1 MKKLIP
7 IITAFILMIV
17 IISCG
22 GGGSK
27 EANQTSQNTN
37 EQKTASSDNQKTE
50 TKKEFFDMKYI
61 YKGVRVDKAK
71 FDEELK
77 NLRENNEYAKRNFD
91 FLNRKFANDDE
102 RKKYS
107 IEFILIM
114 IHLVKHSA
122 LGINIMKI

>member
-77 NLRENNEYAKRNFD
+77 NLRNMQKG
-91 FLNRKFANDDE
+91 
-102 RKKYS
+102 
-107 IEFILIM
+107 ILIFLIGNLQM
-114 IHLVKHSA
+114 MMKEK
-122 LGINIMKI
+122 NIL

>member
-1 MKKLIP
+1 MKKIIP
-7 IITAFILMIV
+7 TIASFILMIA

-22 GGGSK
+22 GGNK
-27 EANQTSQNTN
+27 ETNQTSQNTN

-50 TKKEFFDMKYI
+50 TKKEFFDMKYV
-61 YKGVRVDKAK
+61 YKGVRADKTK

-77 NLRENNEYAKRNFD
+77 NARENNEYAKRNFD

-107 IEFILIM
+107 IEFISN
-114 IHLVKHSA
+114 VNYDPFNSA